1 MRISVYITSY
11 NQRDY
16 LQQAFE
22 SVLAQT
28 RRPDEIV
35 IVDDASQDG
44 SQELITAYGQEWPE
58 LVVPVLRTRN
68 GGVVAARNHAL
79 KHITGDLMSF
89 VDGDDYWREDKLEHE
104 VEALTQNR
112 NVRWAYSIPV
122 VVDSRGRCVR
132 PMALNYD
139 GVNGD
144 ILFEVLVHEVSL
156 RDWTAETELVREVGR
171 FDPQLEIFEDWDF
184 KIRMS
189 KRAEIAW
196 VPKATVFYRCHNSG
210 LSSAPPWTYL
220 SNLQRVY
227 RKHQAAIEALPAA
240 ERGEVLSSKR
250 HMYFLQTKRALSMGK
265 TRGIRVLKSL
275 VLSAR

>member
-1 MRISVYITSY
+1 MSVYITSY

-44 SQELITAYGQEWPE
+44 SQGLITAYAQKWPD

-68 GGVVAARNHAL
+68 GGVAAARNHAL
-79 KHITGDLMSF
+79 QHVTGDIMSF

-104 VEALTQNR
+104 LEALTQNH

-122 VVDSRGRCVR
+122 VVDAGGRCVG
-132 PMALNYD
+132 PMALKYD
-139 GVNGD
+139 GVDGE

-156 RDWTAETELVREVGR
+156 RDWTAETELVRDVGR

-184 KIRMS
+184 KIGMA
-189 KRAEIAW
+189 KRAEISW
-196 VPKATVFYRCHNSG
+196 VPKATVFYRCHHSG

-227 RKHQAAIEALPAA
+227 RKHHDAIEALPVA
-240 ERGEVLSSKR
+240 ERREVLASKR
-250 HMYFLQTKRALSMGK
+250 HMYLLQAKRALSMGK
-265 TRGIRVLKSL
+265 ARGIRVLKGL
-275 VLSAR
+275 ALSAR